1 MSVTLSVQDILDQH
15 VVLETEG
22 IDRLKPSEFRRGGL
36 TERSSNSTPR
46 QPLHLPGNRRGRP
59 E

>member
-22 IDRLKPSEFRRGGL
+22 IDRLYLNGFRRHRGEAFASSAL
-36 TERSSNSTPR
+36 MDRST
-46 QPLHLPGNRRGRP
+46 
-59 E
+59 